1 MVKTPKH
8 KVGKRNPKIWDIKM
22 TLREDPVFDTITKYK
37 HHPSNMIA
45 KEKLGDHVP
54 FFSVHCIF

>member
-1 MVKTPKH
+1 
-8 KVGKRNPKIWDIKM
+8 M

-37 HHPSNMIA
+37 HHPSNMTA

-54 FFSVHCIF
+54 FFTVHCIF